1 MATDNYLD
9 QYLEPVTQVFT
20 PAMAKAIAD
29 LRPNDDVLAR
39 VEELGR
45 KSDNGTI
52 TEQER
57 TEYKSLADTG
67 TLIALLKAK
76 ARRFLAQ

>member
-45 KSDNGTI
+45 KSDDGTI

>member
-20 PAMAKAIAD
+20 PAIAKAIAD
-29 LRPNDDVLAR
+29 LRPDDDVLAR

-45 KSDNGTI
+45 KSDDGTI

-57 TEYKSLADTG
+57 SEYKSLADTG